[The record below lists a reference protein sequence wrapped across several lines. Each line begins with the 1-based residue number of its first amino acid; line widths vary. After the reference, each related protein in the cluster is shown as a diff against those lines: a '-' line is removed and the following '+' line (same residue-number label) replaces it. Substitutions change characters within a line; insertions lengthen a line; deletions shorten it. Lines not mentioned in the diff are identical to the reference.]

1 MEEINNLKEML
12 EKRLEE
18 INKQIEIYKN
28 NTIEEI
34 KKEAIIPATNYLL
47 QLRDLKE
54 QQLLLKTLI
63 NNIENYKE
71 SEKNENSWWDV

>member
-28 NTIEEI
+28 NTIKEI
-34 KKEAIIPATNYLL
+34 EKEAIIPATN
-47 QLRDLKE
+47 
-54 QQLLLKTLI
+54 
-63 NNIENYKE
+63 
-71 SEKNENSWWDV
+71 

>member
-28 NTIEEI
+28 NTIKEI
-34 KKEAIIPATNYLL
+34 EKEAIIPATNYLL

-63 NNIENYKE
+63 KSINKVL
-71 SEKNENSWWDV
+71 K

>member
-1 MEEINNLKEML
+1 MDKEML
-12 EKRLEE
+12 KKRLEI
-18 INKQIEIYKN
+18 INNSIEIYKRN
-28 NTIEEI
+28 VIEEI
-34 KKEAIIPATNYLL
+34 KKENMIPATNYLL

-71 SEKNENSWWDV
+71 SEKDDNS

>member
-71 SEKNENSWWDV
+71 SEKNENS

>member
-1 MEEINNLKEML
+1 MEKINNLKEML

-28 NTIEEI
+28 NTIKEI
-34 KKEAIIPATNYLL
+34 EKEAIIPATNYLL

-71 SEKNENSWWDV
+71 SEKNENS

>member
-28 NTIEEI
+28 NTIKEI
-34 KKEAIIPATNYLL
+34 EKEAIIPATNYLL

-63 NNIENYKE
+63 KSI
-71 SEKNENSWWDV
+71 NEVLK

>member
-54 QQLLLKTLI
+54 QQLLLKNLI
-63 NNIENYKE
+63 KSI
-71 SEKNENSWWDV
+71 NEVLK

>member
-28 NTIEEI
+28 NTIKEI
-34 KKEAIIPATNYLL
+34 EKEAMIPATNYLL

-54 QQLLLKTLI
+54 QKLLLKSLI
-63 NNIENYKE
+63 NNIENF
-71 SEKNENSWWDV
+71 

>member
-1 MEEINNLKEML
+1 MEKINNLKEML

-28 NTIEEI
+28 NTIKEI
-34 KKEAIIPATNYLL
+34 EKEAIIPATNYLL

-54 QQLLLKTLI
+54 QQLLIKTLI

-71 SEKNENSWWDV
+71 SEKNENS

>member
-54 QQLLLKTLI
+54 QQLLIKQILEI
-63 NNIENYKE
+63 KE
-71 SEKNENSWWDV
+71 EK